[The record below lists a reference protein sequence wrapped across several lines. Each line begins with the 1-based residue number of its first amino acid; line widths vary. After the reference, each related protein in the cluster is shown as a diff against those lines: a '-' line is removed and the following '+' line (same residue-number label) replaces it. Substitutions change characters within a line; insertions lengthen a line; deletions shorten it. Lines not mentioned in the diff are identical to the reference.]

1 MTINTA
7 GILLII
13 HLLWN
18 IYFFIWIQSIFSP
31 NGYKCDTK
39 DGRCLKGDVS
49 LPFYQKIKAIA
60 KKLETVPCAD
70 GKSECP
76 DGSTCCQLADG
87 QYGCCPLVNVII
99 LFIFD

>member
-1 MTINTA
+1 MF
-7 GILLII
+7 
-13 HLLWN
+13 
-18 IYFFIWIQSIFSP
+18 IYSIKYLFFICIQLKFSP

-60 KKLETVPCAD
+60 KKVETVPCAD

-76 DGSTCCQLADG
+76 DGSTCCQLASG
-87 QYGCCPLVNVII
+87 QYGCCPLVNVKFFFFFLLI
-99 LFIFD
+99 FIEIYL